1 MTSLLRRGN
10 KTVSKDM
17 AYERENVINSIL
29 WILRVCNTMPIVQY
43 YVHSNS
49 IEPLEM
55 KHMFP
60 VIMNT
65 IEILKE
71 YEKRCFVM
79 HQRLRTD
86 RRCHFKLRSY
96 VQSFKLDRESFIRHM
111 MLYCFKIE
119 NEIYGSTLTLIFFR
133 ECGWANEM
141 IAYENI
147 MQIGAEALQI
157 ALMNIESFSKNTFI
171 MLLHSIIDFS
181 ERMASFMPENQEEIR
196 RILPKTL
203 SSIKNIIGEQ
213 RYKLMYAFLLKYI
226 YDGNLS
232 YLIGKYNEISEWIYA
247 LIHGYV
253 PCTISLIDCTC
264 DKCSYCKRQSF
275 FKNKIAM
282 MYNAYLFIC
291 ECIKIS
297 TNFHRYYYERLLRNL
312 CLE

>member
-1 MTSLLRRGN
+1 M
-10 KTVSKDM
+10 
-17 AYERENVINSIL
+17 
-29 WILRVCNTMPIVQY
+29 
-43 YVHSNS
+43 HSNS

-55 KHMFP
+55 KYLFP
-60 VIMNT
+60 ITTNT
-65 IEILKE
+65 IEIIQE

-79 HQRLRTD
+79 HQHLRTD
-86 RRCHFKLRSY
+86 RRCYFKLRNY

-111 MLYCFKIE
+111 ILYCFKIE
-119 NEIYGSTLTLIFFR
+119 NEIYGVTLTFIFFR
-133 ECGWANEM
+133 YYGWANEM

-147 MQIGAEALQI
+147 MQISAEALQI

-181 ERMASFMPENQEEIR
+181 NTVENFMPDNQEEIH
-196 RILPKTL
+196 RILLKTL
-203 SSIKNIIGEQ
+203 SSIKNVIGEK
-213 RYKLMYAFLLKYI
+213 RYKLMHDFLLKYI
-226 YDGNLS
+226 YVENQS
-232 YLIGKYNEISEWIYA
+232 YLTERKYNEISEWIYA

-253 PCTISLIDCTC
+253 PCTVSLIDCTC

-297 TNFHRYYYERLLRNL
+297 TEFHHYYYERLLRNL
-312 CLE
+312 CPE